1 MIECKQIQVMLPAL
15 LEGVLSPDE
24 ERLANEHLAMC
35 QHCGAALEDLKKAA
49 NLVQGLEEVEPPP
62 WFTQKV
68 MSRIRE
74 EAEQKK
80 SGIFGRLFYPLHVK
94 VPIQALASLLIVV
107 LALYV
112 YRSVEPETEVVQ
124 PPSEVARRDIT
135 VPKHEAEQAYGKAG
149 ASSPTPENKALSKG
163 PREEASGTIAAVSRP
178 EGVKIRDKEEVPPP
192 PVGLDAKPAKAEKR
206 EAVVGKHV
214 QEMRAAAPSP
224 IQKEAPQMQNAPP
237 LELTHR
243 EQESMVSAGAQSK
256 MKETPDSLGPRS
268 PRQAKAFA
276 AKKAEPIGFT
286 LHANDVAATTGE
298 TIKLLGQ
305 LHAHGIAAES
315 RDGAEVITG
324 ELAVQRVEELFTK
337 LSPLGRMDEKSPHP
351 VITEGTVSVRI
362 EVTGKP

>member
-49 NLVQGLEEVEPPP
+49 NLIQGLEEVEPPP

-124 PPSEVARRDIT
+124 TPSEVARQDIT
-135 VPKHEAEQAYGKAG
+135 VPKHEAEQEYDKAG
-149 ASSPTPENKALSKG
+149 AGSPTPENKALSKG
-163 PREEASGTIAAVSRP
+163 PREKASGTIAAVPRP
-178 EGVKIRDKEEVPPP
+178 EGAEIGDREEAPP
-192 PVGLDAKPAKAEKR
+192 PVGLAADSTKAENQ
-206 EAVVGKHV
+206 EAVAGKQA
-214 QEMRAAAPSP
+214 QEMRAAVPST
-224 IQKEAPQMQNAPP
+224 IQREAPQMQKAAP
-237 LELTHR
+237 LKLTQR
-243 EQESMVSAGAQSK
+243 EQESMVSAGAQSR
-256 MKETPDSLGPRS
+256 MKEAPDSMGPQS
-268 PRQAKAFA
+268 PRQTQAFA

-286 LHANDVAATTGE
+286 LHANDVEATTDK

-305 LHAHGIAAES
+305 LDAHSIVIES
-315 RDGAEVITG
+315 RDGVQVITG
-324 ELAVQRVEELFTK
+324 ELAVQKVEELFKK
-337 LSPLGRMDEKSPHP
+337 LSPLGRMEEKSPHP